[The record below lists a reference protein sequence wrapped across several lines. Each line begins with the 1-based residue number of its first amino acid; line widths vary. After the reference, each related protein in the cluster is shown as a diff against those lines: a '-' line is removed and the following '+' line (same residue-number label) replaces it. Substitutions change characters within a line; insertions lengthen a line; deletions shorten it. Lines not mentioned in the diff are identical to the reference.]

1 MKKFDNIKNR
11 FPVNPWDIS
20 EKKYNPSD
28 YFTNETLFACAN
40 GFIGV
45 RGSFEEGNYLGHSG
59 TYINA
64 FYESN
69 KIEYGEKYVGYPS
82 EGQSMVNV
90 ANSIKIEI
98 SIDDEIL
105 DINKGELIDYNRKLD
120 FRNGILKRKIIWK
133 TQSGKKAEIS
143 FNRLVSFENKHL
155 IAQKIEITPLN
166 FDGEI
171 TYKSFL
177 DGTIKNYIDEDD
189 PRIDNKFKKSV
200 FKTRELYNDEFMF
213 LNQITKKS
221 GKEYSVGLKESII
234 SKSKYKVKKY
244 KDTDK
249 LYNEYRIKA
258 KKEKTI
264 TIEKFSVYYTEMNY
278 LKKQKI
284 EVELEKA
291 FEKGWDYYEKFQK
304 EYLEKFWNDSY
315 IKIDGDDALTQGIRF
330 NMFHLLQ
337 STGKDGYTNIGAKGL
352 TGEGYEGHYFWDTET
367 YVLPFFLYT
376 QPETAKKLL
385 EFRYNTLDAAR
396 DRAKEMSHT
405 KGALYPW
412 RTINGYE
419 CSSYY
424 PAGTAQYHINADIAF
439 ALKQY
444 YQVTDDFDFIK
455 SMGIEILV
463 ETARLWED
471 AGSYNSE
478 GQFCINCVTGP
489 DEYTALINN
498 NYYTNL
504 MAAENLSFASEMVE
518 KIKTESPE
526 IYQELKNK
534 LKLSEEEHFG
544 WEKHAEKMFYPYDE
558 KLKINAQDDSFLS
571 KPIWELDKTP
581 KEKFPLLLNYH
592 PLVLYRYQV
601 IKQAD
606 LILAEAL
613 LPHKFSDEQVKRDY
627 DYYEKLTTHDS
638 SLSTCI
644 YSIVANRIGYEKE
657 AYEYF
662 INTSRTDL
670 DNYQG
675 NTKDG
680 IHSASMAGT
689 WLGVVMG
696 FGGMKIYNNEL
707 HFDPKIPEKWNE
719 YTFKIKF
726 KNRIIKVKVDK
737 TKADYSLEKGEPLT
751 IYNKGNKIELS

>member
-1 MKKFDNIKNR
+1 
-11 FPVNPWDIS
+11 
-20 EKKYNPSD
+20 
-28 YFTNETLFACAN
+28 
-40 GFIGV
+40 
-45 RGSFEEGNYLGHSG
+45 
-59 TYINA
+59 
-64 FYESN
+64 
-69 KIEYGEKYVGYPS
+69 
-82 EGQSMVNV
+82 
-90 ANSIKIEI
+90 
-98 SIDDEIL
+98 
-105 DINKGELIDYNRKLD
+105 
-120 FRNGILKRKIIWK
+120 
-133 TQSGKKAEIS
+133 
-143 FNRLVSFENKHL
+143 
-155 IAQKIEITPLN
+155 
-166 FDGEI
+166 
-171 TYKSFL
+171 
-177 DGTIKNYIDEDD
+177 
-189 PRIDNKFKKSV
+189 
-200 FKTRELYNDEFMF
+200 
-213 LNQITKKS
+213 
-221 GKEYSVGLKESII
+221 
-234 SKSKYKVKKY
+234 
-244 KDTDK
+244 
-249 LYNEYRIKA
+249 
-258 KKEKTI
+258 
-264 TIEKFSVYYTEMNY
+264 MNY
-278 LKKQKI
+278 FKKQKI

-455 SMGIEILV
+455 SMGIEILA